1 MKKLL
6 LTTTAFALLS
16 AGVMAQGVTFQKPL
30 KKGYKNAQSTN
41 ERRDFST
48 PDLKSGQKLNRGCGT
63 PSPSKDWDDAFNAMV
78 EQHKA
83 DLAAN
88 RTTATTYTIPIIF
101 HIIHEGEAEGVGH
114 NISQAQVNSQIPVLN
129 ADYNGTGYNTSLYA
143 AMTYSGQ
150 PAFYQY
156 AAATT
161 NSVSAAS
168 KASNGSIAIGASGV
182 YFCLATKN
190 PSGTTLAEPGIDRQ
204 PYTVGGN
211 TTKPS
216 ASSNVQTLMD
226 GTIKPATIW
235 DPTKYFNVWVS
246 DGGTSGLLGY
256 ATFPP
261 VSATGSAAVSSSQ
274 NGAASGSFGMTAT
287 NQSTTDGVWCVYT
300 GLGTTGA
307 VTSPYNKGRTL
318 THESG
323 HWLGLRHI
331 WGDGSCVNDY
341 CNDTPPAAAANYV
354 NCGTAYPYHAGTCT
368 SSSVYSG
375 NGTTTLLGTQNNS
388 IDGEMYMNFMDYSD
402 DCGMWMFTNDQ
413 VNRIHASL
421 AGSAYRSGLTTSAAN
436 LCAGVTVSTPT
447 AAFTPPSSICSNV
460 SVTFTDGSSGPP
472 TSWAWSVNPSTGVV
486 FTSSTVAN
494 PGITFPA
501 AGTYTVTDAVSNS
514 AGSNSVSQV
523 VTVTSCTTSSCDTL
537 SNMLSTDTL
546 TIYTVTKGYLSG
558 SGGVATNTA
567 TPTVPT
573 LTAQALGEVY
583 SSSSFPTNVTQV
595 KGAMILF
602 YRDAANNIGTK
613 GTTGTITVAMTG
625 TTTSTYGTVPNA
637 TSSATQ
643 TVSMA
648 SIVSQATTAGVDYA
662 GNTLFDYTGYMIA
675 YPVMFTTPV
684 TMPTGFAL
692 TVTTPTAVTAD
703 TIVVWSNSG
712 TTQSTATGCI
722 KYKSSSSTTWYNGSA
737 FGINPSFAIIPI
749 VCPATTTGIEANQL
763 GSSITLFPNPNS
775 GQFNFA
781 ISLPESTNLNFTIVN
796 MLGQVVYTKAENNVT
811 NTVLSVDLSN
821 LAKGIYYAN
830 ITDSNNNKTVKKI
843 IIQ

>member
-1 MKKLL
+1 MKKLI

-16 AGVMAQGVTFQKPL
+16 AGVMAQGLNLQKPA
-30 KKGYKNAQSTN
+30 KKSFKSKDQQAA
-41 ERRDFST
+41 ERTDFST
-48 PDLKSGQKLNRGCGT
+48 PDVKSGQKLNRGCATPT
-63 PSPSKDWDDAFNAMV
+63 PSKEWDEAFNKMV
-78 EQHKA
+78 EQHNA
-83 DLAAN
+83 DMLAN

-101 HIIHEGEAEGVGH
+101 HIIHEGEAVGTGH
-114 NISQAQVNSQIPVLN
+114 NVSQAQVNSQIPILN
-129 ADYNGTGYNTSLYA
+129 ADYNGTGYNNSMYA
-143 AMTYSGQ
+143 SMTYSGQ

-156 AAATT
+156 AHAYSSGSYSL
-161 NSVSAAS
+161 NPAS
-168 KASNGSIAIGASGV
+168 LASNGSIAIANCGI

-190 PSGTTLAEPGIDRQ
+190 ASGTTLAEPGIDRVL
-204 PYTVGGN
+204 YSSISGA
-211 TTKPS
+211 TKPS
-216 ASSNVQTLMD
+216 TSSNVQSLFD
-226 GTIKPATIW
+226 NTIKPATIW

-261 VSATGSAAVSSSQ
+261 AALTGSGSVSSSENAGTATGSY
-274 NGAASGSFGMTAT
+274 GMTVSNVT
-287 NQSTTDGVWCVYT
+287 TTDGVWMSYQ
-300 GLGTTGA
+300 GLGNVGA
-307 VTSPYNKGRTL
+307 AAAPYQYGRTL

-323 HWLGLRHI
+323 HYFGLRHI
-331 WGDGSCVNDY
+331 WGDGTCANDY

-354 NCGTAYPYHAGTCT
+354 NCNVGYPYHSGTCT
-368 SSSVYSG
+368 SAPS
-375 NGTTTLLGTQNNS
+375 NS
-388 IDGEMYMNFMDYSD
+388 PNGEMYMDFMDYSD
-402 DCGMWMFTNDQ
+402 DCALWMFTTEQ
-413 VNRIHASL
+413 KNRMLASI
-421 AGSAYRSGLTTSAAN
+421 ATSPYRSGPAAN
-436 LCAGVTVSTPT
+436 SANVCAGLTVSTPT

-460 SVTFTDGSSGPP
+460 SVTFTDASSGPP
-472 TSWAWSVNPSTGVV
+472 TSWAWSVNPNTGVTL
-486 FTSSTVAN
+486 TSSTVAN

-514 AGSNSVSQV
+514 AGSNSVSHV

-537 SNMLSTDTL
+537 SNMLSTDSL
-546 TIYTVTKGYLSG
+546 TFYTVTKGYLSG
-558 SGGVATNTA
+558 SGAVATNSA

-573 LTAQALGEVY
+573 MTAQALGEVY
-583 SSSSFPTNVTQV
+583 VSSSFPTNVTQV

-602 YRDAANNIGTK
+602 YRDVANNIGTK

-643 TVSMA
+643 TVSIA
-648 SIVSQATTAGVDYA
+648 SIVSHATTAGVDYA
-662 GNTLFDYTGYMIA
+662 GNTLFDYTGYMTA

-684 TMPTGFAL
+684 TMPAGGFAL

-712 TTQSTATGCI
+712 TTQSTATGCV
-722 KYKSSSSTTWYNGSA
+722 KYKSSSSTTWYNGAA
-737 FGINPSFAIIPI
+737 FGINPSFAIVPI
-749 VCPATTTGIEANQL
+749 VCPATTTGIETNQL
-763 GSSITLFPNPNS
+763 GNGITLFPNPNS

-781 ISLPESTNLNFTIVN
+781 VTLAEATNLNFTIVN